1 MSETNRIEYKQEL
14 NNGVDIAQELPLKF
28 EIFSDRLEIISYGG
42 QAAISQEEIRNDFG
56 MISERK

>member
-1 MSETNRIEYKQEL
+1 MSETNRIKYKQKL
-14 NNGVDIAQELPLKF
+14 NFDMYIEQVVPPKF
-28 EIFSDRLEIISYGG
+28 EISANRLEIISYGG